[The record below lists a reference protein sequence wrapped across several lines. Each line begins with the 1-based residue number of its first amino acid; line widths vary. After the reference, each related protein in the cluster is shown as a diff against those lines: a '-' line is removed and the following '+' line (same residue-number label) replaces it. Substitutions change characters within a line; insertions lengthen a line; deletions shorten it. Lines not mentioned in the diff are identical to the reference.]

1 MVCWVRVRTSTVAD
15 TCSGPEIR
23 TRSARLPP
31 EHLAH
36 PAGCPP
42 SPPASFGRSAAGE
55 HDRQAAVGKLLPAT
69 SARNAV
75 SVSLQAVSV
84 QVACRLSLRITWG
97 LEVRQAGPPL
107 LGARIRVLRRPL
119 FRTLGWT
126 PPRASSPRPRSVPR
140 GHRPGSRRMTGLSP
154 GASDEHEPRVGVA
167 LVRHGVLASLGLW
180 AVLRAT
186 SAHLL

>member
-97 LEVRQAGPPL
+97 LEVRQARPAAPW
-107 LGARIRVLRRPL
+107 GADPGSQAAAFQDAGMDPSSRVQPTPAISSSR
-119 FRTLGWT
+119 T
-126 PPRASSPRPRSVPR
+126 PP
-140 GHRPGSRRMTGLSP
+140 G
-154 GASDEHEPRVGVA
+154 
-167 LVRHGVLASLGLW
+167 
-180 AVLRAT
+180 
-186 SAHLL
+186 